1 MKKELILATTL
12 IFSLPFAAWAGFE
25 EGLAA
30 YRKGDHNKAM
40 AEYQMAVDAGD
51 ERALGRLGAMYLYG
65 LGTEKDYNKAYIW
78 FALADETGD
87 INADRFR
94 DAASSMLTP
103 AQLRQAE
110 IEIGNY
116 IDKFEKPQEQ

>member
-1 MKKELILATTL
+1 MKKELTLAITL
-12 IFSLPFAAWAGFE
+12 LLSLPQAAWPGFE
-25 EGLAA
+25 EGLDA
-30 YRKGDHNKAM
+30 YRKGDHEKAFT
-40 AEYQMAVDAGD
+40 EYQLAVEEGD

-65 LGTEKDYNKAYIW
+65 VATGKDYSQAYVW
-78 FALADETGD
+78 FSLANETGD
-87 INADRFR
+87 PNAARFR

-116 IDKFEKPQEQ
+116 IDKFEKPQQQ